1 MDTGPRLPGQTP
13 DDLNA
18 PTSERRAMPAG
29 APDTATRPAAN
40 PYTPKPTTAA
50 AAPKKR
56 NTWLWILLVLILV
69 AAGIWYFTH
78 RGGAAPAGAT
88 AGGGHGGR
96 HGGMGGMPTT
106 VSVAQATKGD
116 MPIYLNELGA
126 VTPLATVTVQSQIS
140 GYLQSIAFKEGQM
153 VQKGQLLAQI
163 DPRPYEAALLQAQ
176 GALARDQATL
186 GEAQLDLKRYQLLL
200 SQDSIARQQV
210 DIQAATVKQDEGT
223 VKVDQAAVV
232 TAKLNL
238 TYTHVV
244 SPVTGRVGLRQ
255 VDVGSYVTSGLTTGL
270 VIVTQLTPIDVQFT
284 LPEDNIPAVVAR
296 VHAGATLPVVASD
309 RTATTELAK
318 GQLLTL
324 DNQVDSTT
332 GTLKAKARFDN
343 GAGNLF
349 PQQFVNVR
357 VLVDSLQ
364 NSVIVPTSAV
374 LRGPN
379 GLFVYVVKGGVNN
392 HTVSVRIV
400 KTGPAAGELTAVTDG
415 LAVGETVVTDGTDRL
430 NEGSKV
436 ILPGDCI
443 PTMGA
448 PGGKGGHGHGHGG
461 APGAGAPGAGAS
473 GAAGPGGA
481 HAGGACPA
489 GSQRQPQPSKV
500 AASNGMA
507 DADAV
512 DAGQGTG
519 VGSGGHVQALL
530 SALNLD
536 ADQQLK
542 AQAIFTKAQGD
553 AMNSASGAG
562 DDMAAAHRAR
572 QQIFNQAFDQLEPI
586 LRPDQK
592 VQLAAIRAKMA
603 ARQNTKI
610 VNHRVTTTTTTT
622 PAGGAH

>member
-1 MDTGPRLPGQTP
+1 
-13 DDLNA
+13 
-18 PTSERRAMPAG
+18 MPAG
-29 APDTATRPAAN
+29 ASDTVTRPAAD
-40 PYTPKPTTAA
+40 PYTPTATRA
-50 AAPKKR
+50 AGPKKSK
-56 NTWLWILLVLILV
+56 TWLWVLLAIILL
-69 AAGIWYFTH
+69 AAGVWWLTH
-78 RGGAAPAGAT
+78 RGGAAAGGAAS
-88 AGGGHGGR
+88 AGGHGGHGGR
-96 HGGMGGMPTT
+96 GGMGGIPTT
-106 VSVAQATKGD
+106 VSVAQASKGD

-153 VQKGQLLAQI
+153 VTKGQLLAQI

-238 TYTHVV
+238 TYTHII

-255 VDVGSYVTSGLTTGL
+255 ADVGTYVTSGLTNGL

-296 VHAGATLPVVASD
+296 LHTGASLPVVASD
-309 RTATTELAK
+309 RTSVTELAK
-318 GQLLTL
+318 GALLTL

-357 VLVDSLQ
+357 VLVDNLK

-379 GLFVYVVKGGVNN
+379 GLFVYVVKGAVNN
-392 HTVSVRIV
+392 HTTSVRAV
-400 KTGPAAGELTAVTDG
+400 KTGPSAGELTAITDG
-415 LAVGETVVTDGTDRL
+415 LALGDTVVTDGTDRL

-448 PGGKGGHGHGHGG
+448 PGGKGGRGH
-461 APGAGAPGAGAS
+461 AGAPGAGGPRA
-473 GAAGPGGA
+473 GAPGGA
-481 HAGGACPA
+481 HVGGGCPA
-489 GSQRQPQPSKV
+489 GSQRQPQPAKTS
-500 AASNGMA
+500 AQTAQAGGSA
-507 DADAV
+507 TSEDP
-512 DAGQGTG
+512 GQGSG

-530 SALNLD
+530 AQLNLD

-542 AQAIFTKAQGD
+542 AQAIFTKAQGQ
-553 AMNSASGAG
+553 AMTAAGDSG
-562 DDMAAAHRAR
+562 DDMGAAHKAR
-572 QQIFNQAFDQLEPI
+572 QQAFNQAFDELAPI

-592 VQLAAIRAKMA
+592 LQLAAIRARMA
-603 ARQNTKI
+603 AREQTKT
-610 VNHRVTTTTTTT
+610 VEHKVSATTTTA
-622 PAGGAH
+622 PAGGAQ